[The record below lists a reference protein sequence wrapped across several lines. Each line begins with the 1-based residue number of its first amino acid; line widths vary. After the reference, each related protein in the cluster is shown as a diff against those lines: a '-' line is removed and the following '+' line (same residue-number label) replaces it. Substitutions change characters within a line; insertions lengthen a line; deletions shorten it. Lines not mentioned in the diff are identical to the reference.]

1 METKKTHVLTPKSF
15 LVKTTQKAAAS
26 AAGFLQAH
34 RDFLLTGELASVASP
49 IIARLDARELLPTPA
64 LGEIQRAVLGHIVAM
79 DLAKAE
85 EKLNQPASGGG
96 TQKPWLAT
104 IRDEKGNI
112 CTRINSKGE
121 KEDLVQAFDTAA
133 PADRWC
139 DRRLVEG
146 ASDWYALVEHTLSPV
161 VTRID
166 RNEAVARLLK
176 NKPGPVCAKQSKASM
191 SRLGFQG
198 KAKQDRAVFS
208 HG

>member
-1 METKKTHVLTPKSF
+1 METKKTRVLTPKSF

-64 LGEIQRAVLGHIVAM
+64 LGEIQRAVLSHIVAC
-79 DLAKAE
+79 DQAKLE
-85 EKLNQPASGGG
+85 EKMVQPSAGGG
-96 TQKPWLAT
+96 SQKPWLAT

-121 KEDLVQAFDTAA
+121 EVDLVQAFDTAA

-176 NKPGPVCAKQSKASM
+176 NKPGPVCAKQSKASYE
-191 SRLGFQG
+191 SFGFPG
-198 KAKQDRAVFS
+198 
-208 HG
+208 